1 MGRGGARDPLIL
13 TEREPRCGCQP
24 DPAARR
30 VPCNIM
36 ANIIALVD
44 CNNFYV
50 SCERVF
56 APRLDNR
63 PVIVMS
69 NNDGCVVSR
78 SDEAKAL
85 GIGMG
90 QPVFQVRNLLHRHD
104 VAVCSSNYA
113 LYGDMSRRVMATLGH
128 FTPDFEVYSID
139 EAFLLLSVFRDSN
152 PTVCGREIQTTVRR
166 WTGIPVSVGIAPTK
180 TLAKLANR
188 LAKRS
193 ARTGGVL
200 DLTQSP
206 YLDRALASTPVEC
219 VWGVGPKFSHRL
231 RTAGIDNALQLR
243 DADDR
248 WIRRVRGV
256 MGARTV
262 LELRGVVC
270 FTLEQSPPPRQSIA
284 HTRTF
289 SRRICTLA
297 ELREA
302 AAAYATRAAEKLRR
316 QRRAA
321 GVVTVFVMTNL
332 FESRSRRYFNARTY
346 ELPTPTSSTATI
358 VKLATSAVEEI
369 FRAGFAYKKAGVLLD
384 SLVSDLQVPA
394 ALFPTREVPAER
406 PLMHLVDALNERFS
420 SGIVSWAAAGFERS
434 WQVKFR
440 HRSPRYTT
448 RWRELPVVKASGR
461 ETTSG

>member
-1 MGRGGARDPLIL
+1 M
-13 TEREPRCGCQP
+13 E
-24 DPAARR
+24 
-30 VPCNIM
+30 
-36 ANIIALVD
+36 NIIALVD

-56 APRLDNR
+56 APRLGGR

-90 QPVFQVRNLLHRHD
+90 QPVFQVRDLLHQQD

-113 LYGDMSRRVMATLGH
+113 LYGDMSRRVMATLGT
-128 FTPDFEVYSID
+128 FTPDLEVYSID
-139 EAFLLLSVFRDSN
+139 EAFLGLGGFRGLD
-152 PTVCGREIQTTVRR
+152 PTAYGREIQTTVKR
-166 WTGIPVSVGIAPTK
+166 WTGIPVSVGIAQTK

-188 LAKRS
+188 LAKLS

-200 DLTQSP
+200 DLSHSP

-219 VWGVGPKFSHRL
+219 VWGVGPKFTRRL
-231 RTAGIDNALQLR
+231 REAGIDTALQLR
-243 DADDR
+243 DADHR
-248 WIRRVRGV
+248 WVRGV
-256 MGARTV
+256 RGVLGARTV
-262 LELRGVVC
+262 LELRGVAC
-270 FTLEQSPPPRQSIA
+270 LTLEQSPPPRQSIA

-289 SRRICTLA
+289 SRRICNLV

-302 AAAYATRAAEKLRR
+302 AAAYAARAAEKLRR

-332 FESRSRRYFNARTY
+332 FEQRSRRYFNARTY
-346 ELPTPTSSTATI
+346 ELPAPTSNTATLI
-358 VKLATSAVEEI
+358 KLVTRAVEEI
-369 FRAGFAYKKAGVLLD
+369 FRPGIAYKKAGVLLD
-384 SLVSDLQVPA
+384 SLVPDQQVPPT
-394 ALFPTREVPAER
+394 LFPTGGPPPER
-406 PLMHLVDALNERFS
+406 PLMQLVDALNKRFA
-420 SGIVSWAAAGFERS
+420 SGIVGWAAAGFERS

-448 RWRELPVVKASGR
+448 SWRELPVVKASGG
-461 ETTSG
+461 ETASR